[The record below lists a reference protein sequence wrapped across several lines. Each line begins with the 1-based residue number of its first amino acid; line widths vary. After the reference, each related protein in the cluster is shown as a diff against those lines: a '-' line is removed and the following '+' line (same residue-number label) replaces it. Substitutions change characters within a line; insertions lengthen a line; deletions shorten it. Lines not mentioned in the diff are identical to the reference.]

1 MDQDDLV
8 TIAAISL
15 VVSIIIIMIY
25 ANATGSCASSSSR
38 RHHRGGEWQEWFKG
52 PHKSGEGGIHSG
64 GIIEEGF
71 KKQYTPDSFITKRQ
85 NFSPDNQEDFVKQYH
100 PDTFITKRQNF
111 SPDNQED
118 FAKQYHPDT
127 FITKRQNFAGL
138 PPTKAL
144 PTHRGKSRFAPCNG
158 KDGPKGTNNCAR

>member
-52 PHKSGEGGIHSG
+52 PHKNGEGGIHSG

-111 SPDNQED
+111 
-118 FAKQYHPDT
+118 
-127 FITKRQNFAGL
+127 AGL